1 MLAAGP
7 IMRLGLDP
15 PAMPRSHLVSA
26 HRLAAVVVLAAGEG
40 TRMKSA
46 LPKVLHPICGRP
58 LIGHAVAAARSLDP
72 GHLVVVIGHG
82 RDEVGAYLAVA
93 EPQAELVVQDEQNGT
108 GHAVRIALDKVGPL
122 DGTVVVT
129 YGDVPLLTADTLTTL
144 IKVHE
149 SGGSAATVL
158 TSESTDGDGLG
169 RIIRDAEGGLA
180 AIVEAK
186 DATQEQLAISE
197 VNSGIYAFDAKLL
210 HDALGR
216 LSTDNAQGEEYLT
229 EVIAV
234 LRADGQR
241 VAAIAATDPSE
252 TLGVND
258 RVQLAEARRL
268 MNDRLLRAA
277 MLAGVTVVD
286 PATTWLDVEVALEPD
301 VTLEP
306 GTRLEGRTAIA
317 RGATIGPDCT
327 LRDTTVGEGAV
338 VLCAVSNNAEI
349 GPGASVGPY
358 AYLRPGAKLG
368 KDAKVGTYVE
378 VKNAEIGEHTKVPH
392 LTYVGDATI
401 GDHVNIGAAT
411 VFVNYDGVAKHR
423 TTIGSHCRTG
433 ADNMF
438 VAPVTVGDGAYT
450 GAGTVVRKDVPPG
463 ALAVNVASQR
473 NLEGWVERKRP
484 GTPAAE
490 AAARA
495 QRHTGSDAD
504 RSSSEER
511 AP

>member
-1 MLAAGP
+1 M
-7 IMRLGLDP
+7 
-15 PAMPRSHLVSA
+15 SA
-26 HRLAAVVVLAAGEG
+26 NRLAAVVVLAAGEG

-46 LPKVLHPICGRP
+46 LPKVLHPICGKP
-58 LIGHAVAAARSLDP
+58 LVGHAVAAARALDP
-72 GHLVVVIGHG
+72 VHLLVVIGHG
-82 RDEVGAYLAVA
+82 RDEVGAYLTDAD
-93 EPQAELVVQDEQNGT
+93 PNAELVVQEEQRGT
-108 GHAVRIALDKVGPL
+108 GHAVRIALDSVGPV

-129 YGDVPLLTADTLTTL
+129 YGDVPLLTADTLVML
-144 IKVHE
+144 IDAHE
-149 SGGSAATVL
+149 SGRNAATVL
-158 TSESTDGDGLG
+158 TAVGGDHGELG
-169 RIIRDAEGGLA
+169 RIIRDADGALA

-186 DATQEQLAISE
+186 DATPEQLAINE

-210 HDALGR
+210 HDVVGR

-229 EVIAV
+229 DVIAL

-241 VAAIAATDPSE
+241 VAALPVADPNE

-258 RVQLAEARRL
+258 RVQLAQVRRL
-268 MNDRLLRAA
+268 LNDRLLHEA

-286 PATTWLDVEVALEPD
+286 PATTWLDVDVTLEPD
-301 VTLEP
+301 VTLQP
-306 GTRLEGRTAIA
+306 GTRLEGRTSVG

-338 VLCAVSNNAEI
+338 VMYAVGTAAEI
-349 GPGASVGPY
+349 GPGAIVGPY
-358 AYLRPGAKLG
+358 AYLRPGARLAAK
-368 KDAKVGTYVE
+368 AKVGTFVE
-378 VKNAEIGEHTKVPH
+378 VKNAEIGEHAKVPH

-401 GDHVNIGAAT
+401 GDHTNIGAAT
-411 VFVNYDGVAKHR
+411 VFVNYDGVAKHH

-433 ADNMF
+433 ADSMF

-450 GAGTVVRKDVPPG
+450 AAGTVVRKDVPPG
-463 ALAVNVASQR
+463 ALALNVAPQR

-490 AAARA
+490 AASRARG
-495 QRHTGSDAD
+495 QTGSED
-504 RSSSEER
+504 RSSSEEK